1 MLNLKLSV
9 KDFKLWLFG
18 LAAGLIALHLTLTWR
33 SGNSDLLS
41 TTVLFWVAVSAL
53 QWKKRDTLNL
63 ESDFF
68 SSFLGASLL
77 TLVLL
82 KSAHLSGNPSFLR
95 ISPFISGMGLGLLAS
110 GVKGLKQYWQE
121 LSLLGFL
128 SVAEGW
134 LFPFDISLLT
144 AKFAVFVLWLLGFP
158 ASSQG
163 VLVILPTGFVEVY
176 QGCSG
181 IGLML
186 QLLGWA
192 SILLVMVPTSS
203 KQKIFVPVVAA
214 LLGFAVN
221 GVRIAL
227 LAVLTALSNQE
238 AFEYWHRG
246 DGSLIFSAIAVLIF
260 GVFCHLTVLTKQ
272 S

>member
-9 KDFKLWLFG
+9 KDLKLWLLG
-18 LAAGLIALHLTLTWR
+18 LAAGLIALHLTLTWK

-53 QWKKRDTLNL
+53 LWKKRDTLNL
-63 ESDFF
+63 ESDVF

-95 ISPFISGMGLGLLAS
+95 ISPFLSGLGLGLLAS

-121 LSLLGFL
+121 LSLLCFL

-163 VLVILPTGFVEVY
+163 VLVNLPTGFIEVY

-192 SILLVMVPTSS
+192 SILLVIVPTSW
-203 KQKIFVPVVAA
+203 KQKILVPVVAA

-221 GVRIAL
+221 GVRVAL
-227 LAVLTALSNQE
+227 LAVLAALSNQE

-260 GVFCHLTVLTKQ
+260 GLFCHLTVLAKH